1 LTGVVGKK
9 QEKVARKKIKITR
22 VKEKANEKSAIER
35 AKKCKIQYCVS
46 LYNYDYLSYFFIPWR
61 LCLKPFPSDLAR
73 VFIEPNLYISSKLI
87 VF

>member
-1 LTGVVGKK
+1 LEKEKK

-46 LYNYDYLSYFFIPWR
+46 LYNYDYSSYFFIPWR
-61 LCLKPFPSDLAR
+61 LCLKPFPSNLAR
-73 VFIEPNLYISSKLI
+73 VFIEPNLSIYPQN
-87 VF
+87 